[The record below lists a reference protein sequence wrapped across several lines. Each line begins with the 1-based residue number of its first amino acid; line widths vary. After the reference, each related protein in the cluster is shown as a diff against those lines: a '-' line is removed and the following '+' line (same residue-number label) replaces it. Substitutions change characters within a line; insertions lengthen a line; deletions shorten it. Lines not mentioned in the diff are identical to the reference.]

1 MTFPLIIVEMKN
13 ILFAKLKKFMSLN
26 KELKQKT
33 KLISSFTIILLINY
47 FNHLFDQILRVKYKK
62 FESIQVDVLNQFI
75 QN

>member
-62 FESIQVDVLNQFI
+62 FESIQVDVLN
-75 QN
+75 